1 MFFDRDGRLLL
12 TQAGNFNARGRSC
25 RAAGSPRAAAWPG
38 WMTFRELD
46 VLVNLS
52 RPSGQVVR
60 FARSKEQAPMPDE
73 VLSDGFAISARPIGT
88 HAILVAILGEL
99 DIQTAPQAR
108 TFLAHAIATTPRHL
122 ILDLTG
128 VRFLAS
134 AGIALLIA
142 AQSGQDGINGRLHL
156 LGVTGNHPVERPL
169 ALVGLLGRF
178 DIARP
183 RGAAGRPAPGRGR
196 SGGRRHVC
204 LTGAR
209 HRNSQRCVQAMGRL
223 RQPAPPSSP
232 SATPVAGSAHPRRRR
247 RHTR

>member
-1 MFFDRDGRLLL
+1 
-12 TQAGNFNARGRSC
+12 
-25 RAAGSPRAAAWPG
+25 
-38 WMTFRELD
+38 
-46 VLVNLS
+46 
-52 RPSGQVVR
+52 
-60 FARSKEQAPMPDE
+60 MPDE

-169 ALVGLLGRF
+169 ALVGLLDRF
-178 DIARP
+178 DIALDQE
-183 RGAAGRPAPGRGR
+183 ALLATLRPAEAP
-196 SGGRRHVC
+196 HP
-204 LTGAR
+204 A
-209 HRNSQRCVQAMGRL
+209 
-223 RQPAPPSSP
+223 RQPTPRAAWTRLDAPK
-232 SATPVAGSAHPRRRR
+232 G
-247 RHTR
+247 

>member
-1 MFFDRDGRLLL
+1 
-12 TQAGNFNARGRSC
+12 
-25 RAAGSPRAAAWPG
+25 
-38 WMTFRELD
+38 
-46 VLVNLS
+46 
-52 RPSGQVVR
+52 
-60 FARSKEQAPMPDE
+60 MPDE

-108 TFLAHAIATTPRHL
+108 TFLAHATATTPRHL

-169 ALVGLLGRF
+169 ALVGLLDRF
-178 DIARP
+178 DIALDREALLATLRP
-183 RGAAGRPAPGRGR
+183 LDPPHPA
-196 SGGRRHVC
+196 
-204 LTGAR
+204 
-209 HRNSQRCVQAMGRL
+209 
-223 RQPAPPSSP
+223 RQPVPPAAWERLDQP
-232 SATPVAGSAHPRRRR
+232 NG
-247 RHTR
+247 